1 MDALIEFKT
10 PRASTPLDESITW
23 QPEDAPVHHLA
34 QVMRSLTPTIVG
46 DGYDHLVGLFDAQQG
61 TLGDDAEIQAGD
73 GYFVFA
79 TWDFAPCGVFIVH
92 DYDSGVRLALGAPSM
107 LECIKAVRRA
117 YWHRTP
123 QYVQIQITLIDLEQL
138 PDIRDG
144 LLWAQW

>member
-10 PRASTPLDESITW
+10 PRSSTPHDESITW

-34 QVMRSLTPTIVG
+34 QVMRALTPTIVG
-46 DGYDHLVGLFDAQQG
+46 DGYEHLLGLFDAR
-61 TLGDDAEIQAGD
+61 LGMLRDDAEIQAGI
-73 GYFVFA
+73 GYVVIA
-79 TWDFAPCGVFIVH
+79 TWDFDPRGVFIVH
-92 DYDSGVRLALGAPSM
+92 EYEPEVGLALGAPSM

-123 QYVQIQITLIDLEQL
+123 QYVQVQITAIDLEQL
-138 PDIRDG
+138 PDVRDG